1 MKSVQVREM
10 QAQVEAYQGKATRI
24 NALSKAELTDLH
36 DELTA
41 AVHRVQVAT
50 NNTSGDR
57 SKAAK

>member
-1 MKSVQVREM
+1 M

-41 AVHRVQVAT
+41 ALHRVQVAT
-50 NNTSGDR
+50 ENTSGDR
-57 SKAAK
+57 SKAAKW